1 MTDMDLEQIIARVNS
16 LVKDLEPYREMLLAN
31 VVMIGEIPAPTFG
44 EQERISFLKQRF
56 TECGLHNC
64 STDELG
70 NGLGILPGSEGTQT
84 ILLAAH
90 ADTPFAAAED
100 HTYTIDAGRICG
112 PGVADNSLSLAVL
125 ATLPTILEGLDIRFR
140 NDLLFMGASRSLE
153 QGNQQGLRFLL
164 ANSNRPLAAGVSIEG
179 VPLGRLRYRSMA
191 SLGGMI
197 ACNVNRRVSQK
208 SAIEVLNQII
218 YQIGCI
224 PLLEESHAG
233 LVLGSVAGGASFK
246 IPARNARLKFQL
258 RSDSDQ
264 TLMESKEKVENLLD
278 EVGKEKGVSAHLEVI
293 ASTMAGGLDSS
304 HPLVLLTRRVMTTLG
319 LQPRGSIYSA
329 TFSPY
334 AEKDIPAVCIGIT
347 NGDNVNYPDEY
358 IEIEPILTGV
368 AQLIGILLAIDGG
381 HCVEY

>member
-1 MTDMDLEQIIARVNS
+1 MSDMDLEQIIAMVNS
-16 LVKDLEPYREMLLAN
+16 LVTDLEPYREMLLAN
-31 VVMIGEIPAPTFG
+31 VVMIGEIPAPTFS

-70 NGLGILPGSEGTQT
+70 NGLGILTGSEGTQT

-112 PGVADNSLSLAVL
+112 PGVADNSLGLAVL

-164 ANSNRPLAAGVSIEG
+164 ANSNRPLAAGISIEG
-179 VPLGRLRYRSMA
+179 APLGRLHYRSMA
-191 SLGGMI
+191 SLGGMV

-218 YQIGCI
+218 YRLSCI

-233 LVLGSVAGGASFK
+233 LVLGSVAGGASYK

-293 ASTMAGGLDSS
+293 ASTMAGGLDASY
-304 HPLVLLTRRVMTTLG
+304 PLVLLTRRVMTTLG
-319 LQPRGSIYSA
+319 LQPRDSIYSA
-329 TFSPY
+329 TVSRY
-334 AEKDIPAVCIGIT
+334 VEKDIPAVCIGIT

-381 HCVEY
+381 HCVKY

>member
-1 MTDMDLEQIIARVNS
+1 MSDMDLEQIIARVNS
-16 LVKDLEPYREMLLAN
+16 LVTDLEPYREMLLAN

-90 ADTPFAAAED
+90 ADTPFTAAED
-100 HTYTIDAGRICG
+100 HTCTIDAGRICG
-112 PGVADNSLSLAVL
+112 LGVADNSMGLAVL

-179 VPLGRLRYRSMA
+179 APLGRLHYRSMA
-191 SLGGMI
+191 SLGGVI
-197 ACNVNRRVSQK
+197 ACNVNRKVSQK
-208 SAIEVLNQII
+208 SAIEVLSQII
-218 YQIGCI
+218 HRLGRI
-224 PLLEESHAG
+224 PLPEESHTG
-233 LVLGSVAGGASFK
+233 LVLGSVAGGASYK

-258 RSDSDQ
+258 RSDADQ
-264 TLMESKEKVENLLD
+264 TVVDIKEKVEDLID
-278 EVGKEKGVSAHLEVI
+278 EVGKEKGVSVHLEVI
-293 ASTMAGGLDSS
+293 ASTMAGGLDSR

-319 LQPRGSIYSA
+319 LQPMDSIYSA
-329 TFSPY
+329 IVSRY
-334 AEKDIPAVCIGIT
+334 VEQDVPAVCIGIT

>member
-1 MTDMDLEQIIARVNS
+1 MSNMDLEQIIAMVNS
-16 LVKDLEPYREMLLAN
+16 LVTDLEPYREMLLAN

-70 NGLGILPGSEGTQT
+70 NGLGILTGSEGTQT

-112 PGVADNSLSLAVL
+112 PGVADNSLGLAVL

-164 ANSNRPLAAGVSIEG
+164 ANSNRPLAAGISIEG
-179 VPLGRLRYRSMA
+179 APLGRLHYRSMA

-208 SAIEVLNQII
+208 SAIEVLNKII
-218 YQIGCI
+218 YRLGRI
-224 PLLEESHAG
+224 PLSEESHAG
-233 LVLGSVAGGASFK
+233 LVLGSIAGGASYK

-264 TLMESKEKVENLLD
+264 TVVDIKEKVENLLD
-278 EVGKEKGVSAHLEVI
+278 EIGKEQGVSAHLEVI

-319 LQPRGSIYSA
+319 LQPRDSIYSA
-329 TFSPY
+329 TVSRY
-334 AEKDIPAVCIGIT
+334 VEKDIPAVCIGIT

-381 HCVEY
+381 HCVKY